1 MAEGR
6 RRTVSL
12 SIAGRQY
19 KVVTTAG
26 DGELQRLVARVEEK
40 VKLVGGSRGATP
52 DAILLAAI
60 ALAHD
65 VEQEAARADRI
76 LARATE
82 TASELLRR
90 VDEVLGEDD
99 EIVLGVDDE
108 EGRDTQR

>member
-6 RRTVSL
+6 RRTVNL
-12 SIAGRQY
+12 TIAGRQY

-26 DGELQRLVARVEEK
+26 DRELRRLVARVEEK

-90 VDEVLGEDD
+90 VDRVFGDDDETVLPEDD
-99 EIVLGVDDE
+99 ESGPNS
-108 EGRDTQR
+108 QR